1 MRKKL
6 IIMGMI
12 FLLIILNAVGSYAS
26 GTTVQLQADKAE
38 VKVGE
43 TFTVTLKATCEE
55 GINGIDT
62 TYTYDTDKLELV
74 SANVASSDFS
84 SLGVDNQITVIC
96 NSATSITSA
105 DIYVLT
111 FKVKDGVTANSTAKI
126 SIAETLLDSD
136 SATDSENTI
145 AAQEISVTI
154 VEEET
159 GDPNPPVTPPAE
171 EPEEPETP
179 VTPPAEQP
187 TTPGMTVTVSGGN
200 KTDTTVSDK
209 VLPKTGVSL
218 IIVIAIVSAVI
229 IAIVL
234 YKKYKD
240 YQFIK

>member
-12 FLLIILNAVGSYAS
+12 FLLIIVNTVGSYAA

-38 VKVGE
+38 VKAGE

-126 SIAETLLDSD
+126 SIAETLLDSY

-154 VEEET
+154 VEDET
-159 GDPNPPVTPPAE
+159 GDPNPPVTPPTE
-171 EPEEPETP
+171 EPEEPE
-179 VTPPAEQP
+179 TPPAEQP
-187 TTPGMTVTVSGGN
+187 TTPGMTVTVGGAN

-218 IIVIAIVSAVI
+218 IIIIAIVSAVI